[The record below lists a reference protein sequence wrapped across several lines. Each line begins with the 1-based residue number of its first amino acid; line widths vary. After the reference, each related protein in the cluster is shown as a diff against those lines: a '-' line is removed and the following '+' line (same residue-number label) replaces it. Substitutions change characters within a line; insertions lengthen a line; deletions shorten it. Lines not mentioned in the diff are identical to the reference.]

1 MQLTITRK
9 EAELIEALLRPRA
22 HLLHELLE
30 IQIQA
35 LPPGDD
41 SWADTQDALRVANG
55 ALVKVRN
62 AQVIK
67 PKPAPASAPIAQ
79 ARVSRHTKAGSNG
92 KWISCP
98 HCGHQE
104 CVGHFSWSS
113 LACRGCRRMVD
124 KTDWLI
130 AAQEA
135 HA

>member
-41 SWADTQDALRVANG
+41 SWADTQDALSVANG

-62 AQVIK
+62 AQAIE
-67 PKPAPASAPIAQ
+67 PKPAPAPASVAQ
-79 ARVSRHTKAGSNG
+79 TRISRHTKAGNNG

-104 CVGHFSWSS
+104 GVGHFSWSS